1 MESCTKSM
9 IFEVEETASGKE
21 NPSQMDLGLL
31 KWRQW
36 RYGKGIHLWS
46 GDC

>member
-21 NPSQMDLGLL
+21 NPFQNGFRLAQMETVVI
-31 KWRQW
+31 QE
-36 RYGKGIHLWS
+36 
-46 GDC
+46 GDTLVEW